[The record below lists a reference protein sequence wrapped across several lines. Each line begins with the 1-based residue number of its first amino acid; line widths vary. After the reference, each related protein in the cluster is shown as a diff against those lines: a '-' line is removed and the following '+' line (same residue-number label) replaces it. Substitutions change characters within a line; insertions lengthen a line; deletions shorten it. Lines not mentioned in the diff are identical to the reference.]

1 VLGCLTTYRPCSA
14 WRWQT
19 KRKLVELCGQDDER
33 LSVFAEAATVI
44 KGMPSGAYPPLELEW
59 LAVSAWNRG
68 CHHER
73 FGRNEAARSFMR
85 AAQELM
91 QHCTVK
97 RVQMEVWNALCM
109 RLKRAAVPSRMHK
122 SQYLLCASQR
132 LARQLEHA
140 MLPKTPGA
148 EGI

>member
-1 VLGCLTTYRPCSA
+1 M
-14 WRWQT
+14 
-19 KRKLVELCGQDDER
+19 RKLVELCGQEDER
-33 LSVFAEAATVI
+33 LSVFAEATTVI
-44 KGMPSGAYPPLELEW
+44 RGMPSGAYPPLELEW

-73 FGRNEAARSFMR
+73 FGRDEAARSFMR

-97 RVQMEVWNALCM
+97 RAQMEVCICIMYASQREPLCPDEC
-109 RLKRAAVPSRMHK
+109 LT
-122 SQYLLCASQR
+122 SQELLCASQR
-132 LARQLEHA
+132 LARQLEEHA

-148 EGI
+148 AGI